1 MWPNPRIPFALSSER
16 PALPDLEGKRLIV
29 NVVVNIEYWPFDRAM
44 PRGILPAPHGAKVEP
59 PDVPNYS
66 WVEYG
71 MRCGMPRLFDM
82 LAARG
87 IKASAF
93 MNAQVADVYPALAK
107 AVVEADWE
115 LVGHGWFQR
124 SLKQSEDEAAEIQQ
138 CLARLKA
145 LSGRRVR
152 GWFGAGGGESSDTPE
167 HLKRAGLDFIH
178 DWLVDD
184 LPVWM
189 TTWEGPMLCLPYTWE
204 LNDVPAWVVHS
215 HGSDELLRRLEATL
229 AVLERELER
238 NPRIVTFGLHPHIV
252 GVPHRAYYLE
262 KAFDLLAQRS
272 DTVFVTSSRI
282 ADWYTAADPEGP
294 ERLAQAVLERD
305 ASIGK

>member
-16 PALPDLEGKRLIV
+16 PRLPPLDGKPLIV
-29 NVVVNIEYWPFDRAM
+29 NVVINIEYWPFDRPM
-44 PRGILPAPHGAKVEP
+44 PRGVLPAPHGAKVDP

-82 LAARG
+82 LEKRG

-93 MNAQVADVYPALAK
+93 MNAQVADVYPILARK
-107 AVVEADWE
+107 VVDQDWE

-124 SLKQSEDEAAEIQQ
+124 SLKQSEDEAAEIKR
-138 CLARLKA
+138 CLDRLQA
-145 LSGRRVR
+145 LSGKRVR
-152 GWFGAGGGESSDTPE
+152 GWFGAGGGETHDTPD

-189 TTWEGPMLCLPYTWE
+189 TTTDGPLLCLPYTWE

-215 HGSDELLRRLEATL
+215 HASDELFKRLEATV
-229 AVLERELER
+229 AVLERELEAG
-238 NPRIVTFGLHPHIV
+238 PRIVTFGLHPHIV

-262 KAFDLLAQRS
+262 KALDLLARRA
-272 DTVFVTSSRI
+272 DTVFVTSSQV
-282 ADWYTAADPEGP
+282 ADWYVAADPDGP
-294 ERLAQAVLERD
+294 GRLAEAVAAKAR
-305 ASIGK
+305 